1 MTGGGAE
8 GDETTDASAPAH
20 HPLVA
25 TRALLEG
32 RVGAL
37 PGPLAERRP
46 SGRLPRFALNAMLH
60 VAEALFSV
68 RNAPPPPER
77 MAWLAAELDDFMARA
92 GGAGRLQ
99 FAVASGLVTLLAP
112 LRVGRLPGLGR
123 LALRDRVYALERFEE
138 TLAAPLLI
146 ALRAILCLLYYEHPD
161 AAREVGIGVAGPAGA
176 RLLGERER

>member
-1 MTGGGAE
+1 MTGGGSE
-8 GDETTDASAPAH
+8 RDEATDDSAPAHH

-32 RVGAL
+32 RVGPL

-68 RNAPPPPER
+68 RGAPPPQER

-92 GGAGRLQ
+92 AGAGRLQ
-99 FAVASGLVTLLAP
+99 FAAASLLVTLLAP
-112 LRVGRLPGLGR
+112 LRIGRLPGLGR
-123 LALRDRVYALERFEE
+123 LSLRDRVYALERFEE

-161 AAREVGIGVAGPAGA
+161 AAREVGIGVEGPAGA
-176 RLLGERER
+176 GGS